1 MVEKFFENR
10 EALWL
15 SDEKINE
22 KLKKI
27 LGSLPTMATFF
38 EKKVIYNLQAILI
51 GCETLSVE
59 KKSSGKPL

>member
-38 EKKVIYNLQAILI
+38 EKKSYLQP
-51 GCETLSVE
+51 
-59 KKSSGKPL
+59 SSNFNRL